1 MWKAFLFAFFFAVS
15 AVWGAP
21 AMAGPREAL
30 LVTPEW
36 LSAHLAD
43 KNLVIIHVGTKDG
56 YAQGHIPGARLV
68 LGPDDLLSVTLN
80 GLSIEV
86 PPPDILRAKLEALGI
101 GDGSRIVVY
110 NEDNQ
115 FQLGARV
122 WFNLEAA
129 GFGERAVILD
139 GGLQA
144 WKAAGH
150 ATTHAAPDVT
160 PGHLAP
166 LKMEP
171 LVVDADFVE
180 AHAEKPGYDLIDA
193 REAILY
199 GGLIAKLHGDGHIR
213 GAYSLPFTS
222 VVDGEGKLKSPEQLK
237 ALFAQ
242 AGYKPGDHMIV
253 YCHIGRKAGSVIFAA
268 RTLGIEPKLYD
279 GSIEDW
285 TRRHLPLDTSDSPD
299 EASK

>member
-1 MWKAFLFAFFFAVS
+1 MWKALLFAFFFGVS
-15 AVWGAP
+15 AGAP
-21 AMAGPREAL
+21 AMAGPRGAL

-36 LSAHLAD
+36 LAAHLAD
-43 KNLVIIHVGTKDG
+43 RNLVIIHVGTQDG
-56 YAQGHIPGARLV
+56 YAHGHIPGARLV
-68 LGPDDLLSVTLN
+68 LGPDDLLSVSLN

-86 PPPDILRAKLEALGI
+86 PPPDVLRAKLEALGI
-101 GDGSRIVVY
+101 SDGSRILVY
-110 NEDNQ
+110 NEDDQ

-129 GFGERAVILD
+129 GFGDRAEILD
-139 GGLQA
+139 GGLKA
-144 WKAAGH
+144 WEKTGH
-150 ATTHAAPDVT
+150 ATTTATPAVT

-166 LKMEP
+166 LKIEP
-171 LVVDADFVE
+171 LVVDAPFVQAHEE
-180 AHAEKPGYDLIDA
+180 APGYDLIDA

-213 GAYSLPFTS
+213 GAYSLPFTG
-222 VVDGEGKLKSPEQLK
+222 VVDAGGKLKSPDELQT
-237 ALFAQ
+237 LFAQ

-253 YCHIGRKAGSVIFAA
+253 YCHIGRKAASVIFAA

-285 TRRHLPLDTSDSPD
+285 TKRHLPLDTSDSP
-299 EASK
+299 E